1 MFHIFSYNHLQNV
14 HRHLYANFH
23 LNSQTKLWV
32 RGTNG
37 VGKTT
42 LIKTLLR
49 KIPMLGGRFSFHPA
63 TKIGYIEQDLYF
75 ENKNLSAYNIYLN
88 AFPRSSQK
96 EVRSALAKVGLL
108 GELAVKPVGSLS
120 GGEMM
125 RLKLAITCNS
135 PSNILILDEPT
146 NHLDVKA
153 KNALKEALLAY
164 EGALILVTHEP
175 DFAEGLCNEIY
186 DAKTK

>member
-1 MFHIFSYNHLQNV
+1 MS
-14 HRHLYANFH
+14 FH
-23 LNSQTKLWV
+23 LGSTSKIWI

-42 LIKTLLR
+42 LLKTLMR
-49 KIPMLGGRFSFHPA
+49 KIPSLGGSFNFHPA
-63 TKIGYIEQDLYF
+63 AKIGYIEQELGF
-75 ENKNLSAYNIYLN
+75 ENGNLSAYNVYLN
-88 AFPRSSQK
+88 AFPRCSQK
-96 EVRSALAKVGLL
+96 EVRSALATVGLA
-108 GELAVKPVGSLS
+108 GELAVKPVSTLS

-125 RLKLAITCNS
+125 RLKLAVLCNS

-153 KNALKEALLAY
+153 KKALREALMNY

-175 DFAEGLCNEIY
+175 DFAEGLCDIIF
-186 DAKTK
+186 DAKAK